1 MPAKK
6 SSSKDS
12 KTKQNDYPWLKNYP
26 HKPDWNMKI
35 NPASMVDVLELTAAA
50 KPDAQAFDFMGN
62 GTTHTW
68 GELLTLVNKFAHGL
82 QDMGVKKGDKVGLFL
97 PNCIYVPVAYYAT
110 LKIGATVVNYNPLYA
125 EAELRHQIEDSDTDI
140 FVTLDLKLMT
150 DKAVKMLSDT
160 RLKKLIICP
169 FIDILPFPKNYL
181 FPLFKGKDRGK
192 VAFTKRI
199 LSYDTLINNDGKPK
213 PAKLN
218 LTEDIAV
225 LQYTGGTTGVPK
237 GAMLTHANIHANAVQ
252 CYANFPDPDPQV
264 NGGHEKMLAVLPF
277 FHVFAMTVCMNMAVL
292 AGMEIVTLPRFELK
306 DSLKLIEKTK
316 PQYMAGVPA
325 IYNAINTHPKIKDF
339 DLSSLNYC
347 ISGGAPLPVE
357 VKKKFEAKTGC
368 KVFEGYGLT
377 ESTPVA
383 TVNPPFGENVAGS
396 IGLPIPQT
404 VIEIIDR
411 EDKKT
416 PMDLGDRGELCIR
429 GPQVMKG
436 YYKNDEATKDVLRKT
451 PDGGVRL
458 HTGDVAI
465 MDEQGYIYI
474 VDRIKDL
481 IITNGYN
488 VYPRHVEEAIYQHPS
503 VEECIVAGIPDTQ
516 RGEIVKAWIKCR
528 EGRELSAD
536 DLKTFLADKISKI
549 ELPKRIEFRDDPL
562 PKTMIG
568 KLSRKDIVAEELD
581 GKS

>member
-1 MPAKK
+1 M
-6 SSSKDS
+6 
-12 KTKQNDYPWLKNYP
+12 TTQTYPWLKNYP
-26 HKPDWNMKI
+26 PKPDWNMVIEPK
-35 NPASMVDVLELTAAA
+35 SMLDVLQHTAET
-50 KPDAQAFDFMGN
+50 KPNAQAFDFMGD

-68 GELLTLVNKFAHGL
+68 SQLIDLVNKFAKGL
-82 QDMGVKKGDKVGLFL
+82 QELGVQKGDKIGLFL
-97 PNCIYVPVAYYAT
+97 PNCVYVPIAYYGA

-169 FIDILPFPKNYL
+169 FIDVLPFPKNHL
-181 FPLFKGKDRGK
+181 FPIFKGKDRSK
-192 VAFTKRI
+192 LSFNKRI
-199 LSYDTLINNDGKPK
+199 LSYADIIDNDG
-213 PAKLN
+213 AATLVTIDLHN
-218 LTEDIAV
+218 DIAV

-237 GAMLTHANIHANAVQ
+237 GAMLSHANIHANAVQ
-252 CYANFPDPDPQV
+252 CYANFPEPDVSV

-292 AGMEIVTLPRFELK
+292 AGMEILTIPRFELK
-306 DSLKLIEKTK
+306 DTLKLIEKCK

-325 IYNAINTHPKIKDF
+325 IYNAINAHPKIKDF
-339 DLSSLNYC
+339 DLSSLSYC

-404 VIEIIDR
+404 VIEIVNRD
-411 EDKKT
+411 DKKT
-416 PMDLGDRGELCIR
+416 PMDLGERGEVCIR
-429 GPQVMKG
+429 GPQVMMG
-436 YYKNDEATKDVLRKT
+436 YYKRPEETADVLRKT
-451 PDGGVRL
+451 PDGGLRL
-458 HTGDVAI
+458 HTGDVAY
-465 MDEQGYIYI
+465 MDENGYTYI

-516 RGEIVKAWIKCR
+516 RGEIVKAWIKLR
-528 EGRELSAD
+528 EGRELTAD
-536 DLKTFLADKISKI
+536 DLKEFMKDKISKI
-549 ELPKRIEFRDDPL
+549 EMPKRIEFREDPL

-568 KLSRKDIVAEELD
+568 KLSRKDIVAEEME
-581 GKS
+581 GKG

>member
-1 MPAKK
+1 MPK
-6 SSSKDS
+6 SKDT
-12 KTKQNDYPWLKNYP
+12 KTYTWLKNYP
-26 HKPDWNMKI
+26 SKPDWHMEIK
-35 NPASMVDVLELTAAA
+35 PASMVEVLEATAAA
-50 KPDAQAFDFMGN
+50 KPDTQAFDFMGN

-68 GELLTLVNKFAHGL
+68 GELLTLVNKFARGL
-82 QDMGVKKGDKVGLFL
+82 KDMGVKKGDKIGLFL
-97 PNCIYVPVAYYAT
+97 PNCIYVPIAYYGA

-169 FIDILPFPKNYL
+169 FIDVLPFPKNIL
-181 FPLFKGKDRGK
+181 FPIFKGKDRGK

-199 LSYDTLINNDGKPK
+199 LSYDDIIDNDGKVTA
-213 PAKLN
+213 AKLN

-252 CYANFPDPDPQV
+252 AYSNFPDPQ
-264 NGGHEKMLAVLPF
+264 GQHEKMLAVLPF

-292 AGMEIVTLPRFELK
+292 AEMEIVTLPRFELN

-325 IYNAINTHPKIKDF
+325 IYNAINNHPKLAKY

-411 EDKKT
+411 NDKET
-416 PMDLGDRGELCIR
+416 PVPLGDRGEVCIR

-436 YYKNDEATKDVLRKT
+436 YYKRPEETAEVLRKT

-458 HTGDVAI
+458 HTGDVAY
-465 MDEQGYIYI
+465 MDENGYTYI

-503 VEECIVAGIPDTQ
+503 VEECIVAGIPDKQ
-516 RGEIVKAWIKCR
+516 RGEIVKAWIKCK

-581 GKS
+581 GKG

>member
-1 MPAKK
+1 MAKN
-6 SSSKDS
+6 
-12 KTKQNDYPWLKNYP
+12 KTTETYTWLKNYP
-26 HKPDWNMKI
+26 PKPDWHMEI
-35 NPASMVDVLELTAAA
+35 IPRSMVEVLESTAAA
-50 KPDAQAFDFMGN
+50 KPNAQAFDFMGN

-68 GELLTLVNKFAHGL
+68 SELLALVNKFAKGL
-82 QDMGVKKGDKVGLFL
+82 QGLGVKKGDKIGIFL
-97 PNCIYVPVAYYAT
+97 PNCVYVPIAYYGA

-160 RLKKLIICP
+160 RLKKIIICP
-169 FIDILPFPKNYL
+169 FIDVLPFPKNYL
-181 FPLFKGKDRGK
+181 FPIFKGKDRSK
-192 VAFTKRI
+192 LAFTKRI
-199 LSYDTLINNDGKPK
+199 LSYDEIVKNDGNPD
-213 PAKLN
+213 AVSLD
-218 LTEDIAV
+218 LTEDVAV

-252 CYANFPDPDPQV
+252 AYSNFPEPE
-264 NGGHEKMLAVLPF
+264 GHEKMLAVLPF

-292 AGMEIVTLPRFELK
+292 AEMEIVTIPRFDLK
-306 DSLKLIEKTK
+306 QSLKLIEKTK

-325 IYNAINTHPKIKDF
+325 IYNAINTCPKLKNF
-339 DLSSLNYC
+339 DLSSLTYC

-377 ESTPVA
+377 ESSPVA
-383 TVNPPFGENVAGS
+383 TVNPPFGENIAGS

-404 VIEIIDR
+404 IIEIIDR
-411 EDKKT
+411 DDKVT
-416 PMDLGDRGELCIR
+416 PIELGERGEVCIS

-436 YYKNDEATKDVLRKT
+436 YYKRPEETAEVLRPK
-451 PDGGVRL
+451 PGGGVRL
-458 HTGDVAI
+458 HTGDVAY
-465 MDEQGYIYI
+465 MDENGYTYI

-488 VYPRHVEEAIYQHPS
+488 VYPRHVEDAIYQHPS
-503 VEECIVAGIPDTQ
+503 VEECIVAGIPDKQ
-516 RGEIVKAWIKCR
+516 RGEIVKAWIKLR
-528 EGRELSAD
+528 DGRELSVED
-536 DLKTFLADKISKI
+536 IKEFMKDKISVI
-549 ELPKRIEFRDDPL
+549 EMPKRFEFRDEPL

-568 KLSRKDIVAEELD
+568 KLSRKDIVEEEL
-581 GKS
+581 GKKG

>member
-1 MPAKK
+1 MSKK
-6 SSSKDS
+6 
-12 KTKQNDYPWLKNYP
+12 DYPWLKKYP
-26 HKPDWNMKI
+26 DKPDWHMTIK
-35 NPASMVDVLELTAAA
+35 PMSMIDVLEITAAA
-50 KPDAQAFDFMGN
+50 KPNAQAFDFMGN

-68 GELLTLVNKFAHGL
+68 KELLELVNKFAKGL
-82 QDMGVKKGDKVGLFL
+82 QDRGVKKGDKVGLFL
-97 PNCIYVPVAYYAT
+97 PNCVYVPIAYYAT

-150 DKAVKMLSDT
+150 DKAVKMLADT
-160 RLKKLIICP
+160 RLRTLIICP
-169 FIDILPFPKNYL
+169 FIDVLPFPKNLL
-181 FPLFKGKDRGK
+181 FPIFKGKDRSK
-192 VAFTKRI
+192 LNFTKRI
-199 LSYDTLINNDGKPK
+199 LSYDDVINNDGNVKS
-213 PAKLN
+213 AELD
-218 LTEDIAV
+218 LREDIAV

-252 CYANFPDPDPQV
+252 CYANFPEPDMAV

-292 AGMEIVTLPRFELK
+292 AGMEIVTIPRFELA
-306 DSLKLIEKTK
+306 DTLKLIQKTK

-325 IYNAINTHPKIKDF
+325 IYNAINTHPKIKNY

-383 TVNPPFGENVAGS
+383 TVNPPFGENIAGS

-404 VIEIIDR
+404 MIEIIDR
-411 EDKKT
+411 DDKKT
-416 PMDLGDRGELCIR
+416 PMPLGERGEVCIR

-436 YYKNDEATKDVLRKT
+436 YYKNPEASADVLRKT
-451 PDGGVRL
+451 KDGKGDFEYRL
-458 HTGDVAI
+458 HTGDIAY
-465 MDEQGYIYI
+465 MDENGYAYI

-516 RGEIVKAWIKCR
+516 RGEIVKAWIKLR
-528 EGRELSAD
+528 DGRELSSD
-536 DLKTFLADKISKI
+536 DLKTFLGDKISKI
-549 ELPKRIEFRDDPL
+549 EMPKRIEFRDEPL

-568 KLSRKDIVAEELD
+568 KLSRKDIVAEEV
-581 GKS
+581 G